1 MATILKIDNRSTAAK
16 KFLEYVKTLPFAK
29 IEEEKSP
36 YNPDFVAKITKS
48 RNSKK
53 RHVIPTDKLWESI

>member
-1 MATILKIDNRSTAAK
+1 MATILRIDNRSEAAR
-16 KFLEYVKTLPFAK
+16 KFLEYAKTLPFTK
-29 IEEEKSP
+29 IEEEKSA

-53 RHVIPTDKLWESI
+53 RHVIPTDKLWENI